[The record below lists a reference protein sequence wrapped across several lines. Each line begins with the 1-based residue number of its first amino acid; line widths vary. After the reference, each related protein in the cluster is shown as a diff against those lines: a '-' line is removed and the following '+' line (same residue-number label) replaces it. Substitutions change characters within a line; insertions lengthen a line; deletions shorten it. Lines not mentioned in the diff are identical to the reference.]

1 MNSVEELLKEKNIT
15 YKIQGQDFLIK
26 CLNPE
31 HEDNNPSLRID
42 KDTGIFN
49 CFGCKFKGNIFS
61 HFGLL
66 TNNSSVKVAK
76 LKRKLK
82 DLVESLEGLALP
94 EDAIPF
100 TQSFRGISAKTLKR
114 FGAFTTNSDDKLI
127 DRIIFPIKDAT
138 DKTIVFLG
146 RHTLSNANPK
156 YQIYPSGVSIP
167 TYPIKIPRGN
177 TSIVLVEGIFDML
190 NCIDKGLDNVVCVF
204 GTQTMKAETSRKLLY
219 YKAQGI
225 QKVYILFDGD
235 KAGNDAAKELKP
247 LIEES
252 GFSVEIITLPDG
264 VDPGELD
271 EENVLSIKEY
281 TR

>member
-1 MNSVEELLKEKNIT
+1 M
-15 YKIQGQDFLIK
+15 
-26 CLNPE
+26 
-31 HEDNNPSLRID
+31 
-42 KDTGIFN
+42 
-49 CFGCKFKGNIFS
+49 
-61 HFGLL
+61 
-66 TNNSSVKVAK
+66 
-76 LKRKLK
+76 
-82 DLVESLEGLALP
+82 P

-167 TYPIKIPRGN
+167 TYPIKIPKGN